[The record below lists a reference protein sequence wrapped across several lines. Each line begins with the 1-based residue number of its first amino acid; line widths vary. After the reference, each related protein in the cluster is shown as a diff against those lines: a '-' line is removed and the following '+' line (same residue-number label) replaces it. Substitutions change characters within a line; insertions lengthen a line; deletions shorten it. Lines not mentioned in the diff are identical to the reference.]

1 MNQPRTIIW
10 AKHVVCREDM
20 INVYMV
26 LVKKFERRR
35 VFERKNITIEDV
47 KRIRLA
53 QNGELWLALVKRKID
68 FQST

>member
-1 MNQPRTIIW
+1 
-10 AKHVVCREDM
+10 M